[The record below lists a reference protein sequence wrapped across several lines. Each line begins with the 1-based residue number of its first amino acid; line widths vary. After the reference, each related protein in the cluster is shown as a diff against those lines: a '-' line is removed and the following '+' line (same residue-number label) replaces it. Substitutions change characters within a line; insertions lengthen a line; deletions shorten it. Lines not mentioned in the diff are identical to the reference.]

1 MNAYEEHGPRIEGFA
16 DRLIEVYVHRAG
28 SEDTSLILD
37 ELEES
42 SDNLTRDLGE
52 LVVTLAF
59 RAANA
64 MTVYDITDLERRL
77 VPEKLDRLREQLE
90 DATRRWTQEL
100 REATN
105 G

>member
-1 MNAYEEHGPRIEGFA
+1 MNAYEERGPRIEGFA

-28 SEDTSLILD
+28 SEDTSLILG
-37 ELEES
+37 ELEDS
-42 SDNLTRDLGE
+42 SENLMRDLGE

-64 MTVYDITDLERRL
+64 MTVYDLTDPQRRL
-77 VPEKLDRLREQLE
+77 VPEKIDRLREQLE
-90 DATRRWTQEL
+90 DATRRWTREL
-100 REATN
+100 KEAAN